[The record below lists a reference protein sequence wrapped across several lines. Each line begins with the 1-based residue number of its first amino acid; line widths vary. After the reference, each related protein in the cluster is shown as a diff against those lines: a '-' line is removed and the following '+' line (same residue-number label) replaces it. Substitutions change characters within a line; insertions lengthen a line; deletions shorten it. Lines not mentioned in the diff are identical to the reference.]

1 MGVIPT
7 GWFIS
12 KNAIEMDDLEVLPSM
27 EKKHVKNRPSLGV
40 FKALLRKTQLEQGT
54 NCPHSRQRI
63 HGLALAQ
70 LVLGK

>member
-27 EKKHVKNRPSLGV
+27 VKKTCQEQAESWGLQGFAKKNS
-40 FKALLRKTQLEQGT
+40 AGT
-54 NCPHSRQRI
+54 GHKLST
-63 HGLALAQ
+63 
-70 LVLGK
+70 